1 MAAGQNGVFAS
12 TRRQLH
18 GVAELLIAGP
28 QYRRDGTIR
37 LSVTAAG
44 FRGVALPI
52 GVEGTELVW
61 PEGRMGLAG
70 PVGELAA
77 AAGVE
82 AEAPAGVYPSGA
94 GLAVDAVL
102 DLDPH
107 AVSLVHTSHHIGAE
121 ALKAFA
127 PDQQPVLWP
136 EHFDVA
142 ITVNE
147 VNYGVSIGDSYH
159 ELPYAYVGPHAT
171 RQGPFWNAPF
181 GALRT
186 LEPEAGVA
194 GVVEFFTEADDHLT

>member
-1 MAAGQNGVFAS
+1 MAVEHDGAFAG

-28 QYRRDGTIR
+28 QYRRHGTIR

-61 PEGRMGLAG
+61 PNGRMQLAG
-70 PVGELAA
+70 PIGELAA

-82 AEAPAGVYPSGA
+82 AEVPAGVYPSGA
-94 GLAVDAVL
+94 GLSADTVL
-102 DLDPH
+102 DLDPCAAARVH
-107 AVSLVHTSHHIGAE
+107 ASLNTGAE
-121 ALKAFA
+121 ALKVFA

-142 ITVNE
+142 ITVSE
-147 VNYGVSIGDSYH
+147 VNYGVSTGDSYH
-159 ELPYAYVGPHAT
+159 ELPYAYVGPHAP
-171 RQGPFWNAPF
+171 REGPFWNAPF
-181 GALRT
+181 GALRA
-186 LEPEAGVA
+186 LEPAADVA
-194 GVVEFFTEADDHLT
+194 GVVEFFEEAGEHL